1 MIETVD
7 SEAFS
12 EAQEGMQC
20 VNGKG
25 WVQAEKA
32 FLDSFDS
39 APPRLRRLDP
49 GPPPLPDIV
58 LPGLARP
65 PSVVT
70 FCHARNWAFPWSWF
84 DLCTSVLHSTAA
96 HDDVRDIV

>member
-12 EAQEGMQC
+12 EAQEGMQW

-25 WVQAEKA
+25 WVQAEKT

-39 APPRLRRLDP
+39 APPRLRRPNP

-58 LPGLARP
+58 LPGVPGRE
-65 PSVVT
+65 
-70 FCHARNWAFPWSWF
+70 SW
-84 DLCTSVLHSTAA
+84 
-96 HDDVRDIV
+96 